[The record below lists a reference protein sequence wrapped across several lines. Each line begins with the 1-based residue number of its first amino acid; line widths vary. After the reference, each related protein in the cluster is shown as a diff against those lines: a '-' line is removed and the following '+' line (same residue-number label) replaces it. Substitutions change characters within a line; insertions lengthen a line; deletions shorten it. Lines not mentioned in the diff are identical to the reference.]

1 MEYSQGGSYRRQ
13 PDTHRPNTRTGSAS
27 YGSYAS
33 ERKRRR
39 SMRYVT
45 QYDFALLF
53 LKIGIALFGVLMI
66 YSAGYYTASLRGDPL
81 CYV

>member
-13 PDTHRPNTRTGSAS
+13 PDTRRPNTRTGSAS

-45 QYDFALLF
+45 QYDFALL
-53 LKIGIALFGVLMI
+53 LHCLV
-66 YSAGYYTASLRGDPL
+66 Y
-81 CYV
+81 